1 MAFIDSTQQVVLN
14 TAANVGIFMNPG
26 TDAHHFGSFYENPEF
41 WVGLAFVFVVLALA
55 KPVGSAIAAMICKRT
70 EGIKTR
76 LDESSALLDDAQKLL
91 ADYERKYHN
100 AKKEAAEILEKS
112 QKQIDYIKT
121 ENLSKLEQEMRNKE
135 KDAEERINSSKE
147 NADKEFTATAAS
159 LTIQIVRQTVMENLT
174 PAAQDKLIDNSIKAV
189 GSLNS

>member
-14 TAANVGIFMNPG
+14 TAANVGNIMNPG
-26 TDAHHFGSFYENPEF
+26 TDTHHYGSFYENPEF

-55 KPVGSAIAAMICKRT
+55 KPVGSVIAAMIRKRT
-70 EGIKTR
+70 EGIKNR

-135 KDAEERINSSKE
+135 KDAEERINATKE
-147 NADKEFTATAAS
+147 KADKEFTATTAS
-159 LTIQIVRQTVMENLT
+159 LTIQIVRQAVMDNLSPT
-174 PAAQDKLIDNSIKAV
+174 AQDKLIDNSIKAV
-189 GSLNS
+189 GNLNS